1 MDYLGK
7 TIVTVITRERS
18 RIGQDFDF
26 VNGNTPSFGDLF
38 GLMAAVQ
45 GHQDVVPFIEW
56 QKWALAYARARPK
69 SSLARIA
76 TVVGIL
82 HDETAAGMLK
92 GSTVGEHVFGIEA
105 DSVPPFNKQCV
116 RRYLSRIIQSNA
128 L

>member
-1 MDYLGK
+1 M
-7 TIVTVITRERS
+7 
-18 RIGQDFDF
+18 
-26 VNGNTPSFGDLF
+26 NGNTPSFGDLF
-38 GLMAAVQ
+38 GIMAAIQ
-45 GHQDVVPFIEW
+45 GHQEVVPFIEW
-56 QKWALAYARARPK
+56 QKRALAHARARPK

-76 TVVGIL
+76 TVVGILL